1 MPHRS
6 GPELLVLHGLRVK
19 GFADA
24 TALALMTGLEVSAV
38 EEQLRSAHHAGLVD
52 RREDRVSGWALTLV
66 GRARHARLLA
76 ADVDASAARESVM
89 ELYGRF
95 LAINARF
102 RQVRAKWHL
111 RAGQGRYLP
120 NLHED
125 EQYDRSVV
133 AALHD
138 IDDRVQPICA
148 TLARVED
155 RMSLYG
161 PRLSAAVAR
170 VDAGERDAVARP
182 LAGSYD
188 EVWSELHEDLEAT
201 VRVAATPVAP

>member
-6 GPELLVLHGLRVK
+6 DAELLVLHALGVK

-24 TALALMTGLEVSAV
+24 TAIALITGLEVSAV
-38 EEQLRSAHHAGLVD
+38 EDQLEAAHRGGLAD
-52 RREDRVSGWALTLV
+52 RREERVSGWALTPV
-66 GRARHARLLA
+66 GRVRHERLLA
-76 ADVDASAARESVM
+76 ADVDDSGALEVVM

-102 RQVRAKWHL
+102 REVRAEWHL
-111 RAGQGRYLP
+111 RAGQGRYTP

-125 EQYDRSVV
+125 AEYDRSVV

-138 IDDRVQPICA
+138 IDERVQPVCA
-148 TLARVED
+148 TLARAEH
-155 RMSLYG
+155 RMSTYG

-170 VDAGERDAVARP
+170 VDSGDRDAVARP

-188 EVWSELHEDLEAT
+188 EVWTELHEDLEAT
-201 VRVAATPVAP
+201 LRVATTPVAP

>member
-125 EQYDRSVV
+125 GQYDRSVV

-161 PRLSAAVAR
+161 RRLSAAIAR
-170 VDAGERDAVARP
+170 VDAGDRDAVARP

-188 EVWSELHEDLEAT
+188 EVWTELHEDLEAT